1 MIFSKGMIFIPFSF
15 PQQPTPYR
23 GTWFP
28 LPADQSS
35 FQSSR
40 LRQGEGRGDREDL
53 GSEALPLWT
62 GLPCLPSPPDTRL
75 LAPGLPL
82 PWLLQ
87 PSHCSPD
94 GFLTQ
99 GRGSFSSAASAQG
112 LLSRERAEKQA
123 EEALESLTGTP
134 SHSYSD
140 PCVDLGKMSP
150 LCTSAG
156 TCTKW
161 GKTYLPRDC
170 VKSQSFPK

>member
-40 LRQGEGRGDREDL
+40 LRQGRER
-53 GSEALPLWT
+53 ETVRTRAQR
-62 GLPCLPSPPDTRL
+62 PCLCGQVCPACHPPPDTRL

-87 PSHCSPD
+87 PSHSSPD

-99 GRGSFSSAASAQG
+99 GRACFSSAAAAQG

-140 PCVDLGKMSP
+140 HCVDLGKMSP

-161 GKTYLPRDC
+161 G
-170 VKSQSFPK
+170 